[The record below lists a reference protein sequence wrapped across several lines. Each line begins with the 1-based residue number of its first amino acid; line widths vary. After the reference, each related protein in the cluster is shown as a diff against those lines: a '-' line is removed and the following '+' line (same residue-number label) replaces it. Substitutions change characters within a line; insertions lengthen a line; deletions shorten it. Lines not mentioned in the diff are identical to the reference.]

1 MKRTLLFAS
10 LTLAS
15 SSTWAVVNGTP
26 VDWSSQDNIVRL
38 DGKGYYGDTRLGQCT
53 GTLIAGKYVLTAAHC
68 LKKEGDIDTVTP
80 VSEKGQAVQFSQF
93 KRHPNYIPNEDFGG
107 EDVGWIELES
117 ASIDYQH
124 IQFFPT
130 LTSSSLIKGQGIF
143 VTGFGG
149 TTWDESPL
157 NRADFEYEKTLGTA
171 PYGKPYIIYIT
182 QKNASHTTG
191 GDSGSAWTNAH
202 NEIIGVHKGSKT
214 SSTGNGDD
222 YVSIRE
228 TYGTDLHY
236 ASDFILETINGWHYP
251 TIANANG
258 QTTITIQSLHQS
270 VNQPDPSN
278 EMWTEGD
285 ATFVSD
291 ASSCFHQAL
300 SPYQK
305 CTLVIESQ
313 GGEGVVWLS
322 ANEAININK
331 PIKQPEGDNANG
343 SSGGSS
349 SGASFGFW
357 SLLLM
362 AGLAWGRRRQWR

>member
-1 MKRTLLFAS
+1 MR
-10 LTLAS
+10 LTLFLTALSLVS
-15 SSTWAVVNGTP
+15 SGALAVVDGTP
-26 VDWSSQDNIVRL
+26 LVWAQHDNVVRL
-38 DGKGYYGDTRLGQCT
+38 DSQQLDKQGQCT
-53 GTLIAGKYVLTAAHC
+53 GTLFAGKYVLTAAHC

-80 VSEKGQAVQFSQF
+80 PTTQGQTVQFSQF

-130 LTSSSLIKGQGIF
+130 LTSSSLIKGQDIF

-149 TTWDESPL
+149 TALDASPL
-157 NRADFEYEKTLGTA
+157 NRADFQFDKTLGTA
-171 PYGKPYIIYIT
+171 PYGKPYIIYIKQT
-182 QKNASHTTG
+182 NDSHTTG
-191 GDSGSAWTNAH
+191 GDSGSAWTNDH
-202 NEIIGVHKGSKT
+202 NEIIGVHKGSDRL
-214 SSTGNGDD
+214 NGEK
-222 YVSIRE
+222 E

-285 ATFVSD
+285 VTLVNE
-291 ASSCFHQAL
+291 ASSCFNQAL
-300 SPYQK
+300 SPYKK
-305 CTLVIESQ
+305 CTLVVESQ

-322 ANEAININK
+322 ANEAIYINK
-331 PIKQPEGDNANG
+331 PIKQPE
-343 SSGGSS
+343 GGSS

-357 SLLLM
+357 SLLGL

>member
-1 MKRTLLFAS
+1 MRRTLS
-10 LTLAS
+10 LTALSLVS
-15 SSTWAVVNGTP
+15 SGALAVVDGTP
-26 VDWSSQDNIVRL
+26 VDWPSHDNLVRL
-38 DGKGYYGDTRLGQCT
+38 DGHPMWGGVIQDKKGQCT
-53 GTLIAGKYVLTAAHC
+53 GTLFAGKYVLTAAHC
-68 LKKEGDIDTVTP
+68 LQKEGDIDAVTP
-80 VSEKGQAVQFSQF
+80 VSGKGQAVQFSQF

-130 LTSSSLIKGQGIF
+130 LTSSSLIKGQDIF

-149 TTWDESPL
+149 TALDESPL
-157 NRADFEYEKTLGTA
+157 NRADFQFDKAHWNDPQL
-171 PYGKPYIIYIT
+171 IYIA
-182 QKNASHTTG
+182 QKNTSHTTG
-191 GDSGSAWTNAH
+191 GDSGSAWTNTH
-202 NEIIGVHKGSKT
+202 NEIIGIHKGSVFNGT
-214 SSTGNGDD
+214 SN
-222 YVSIRE
+222 IRE

-285 ATFVSD
+285 VVLVNE
-291 ASSCFHQAL
+291 ASSCFNQAL
-300 SPYQK
+300 SPYKK
-305 CTLVIESQ
+305 CTLVVESQ
-313 GGEGVVWLS
+313 GGEGVIWLS
-322 ANEAININK
+322 ANEAIYINK
-331 PIKQPEGDNANG
+331 PIKQPEGG
-343 SSGGSS
+343 SSSSS

-357 SLLLM
+357 SLLML

>member
-1 MKRTLLFAS
+1 MKRTLLFTS
-10 LTLAS
+10 LTVAS
-15 SSTWAVVNGTP
+15 SGAWAIVNGTP
-26 VDWSSQDNIVRL
+26 VNWSSHDNIVRL

-53 GTLIAGKYVLTAAHC
+53 GTLFAGKYILTAAHC
-68 LKKEGDIDTVTP
+68 LKKEGDIDAVTP

-93 KRHPNYIPNEDFGG
+93 KRHPNYNPNEDFGG

-130 LTSSSLIKGQGIF
+130 LTSSSLIKGQDIF

-149 TTWDESPL
+149 TALDESPL
-157 NRADFEYEKTLGTA
+157 NRADFQFDYA
-171 PYGKPYIIYIT
+171 HWNDPQSVYIA
-182 QKNASHTTG
+182 QKNTSHTTG

-202 NEIIGVHKGSKT
+202 NEIIGVHKGSDRL
-214 SSTGNGDD
+214 NGEK
-222 YVSIRE
+222 E

-236 ASDFILETINGWHYP
+236 ANDFILSTINGWHYP

-285 ATFVSD
+285 AALVNE
-291 ASSCFHQAL
+291 ASSCFNQAL
-300 SPYQK
+300 SPYKK
-305 CTLVIESQ
+305 CTLVVESQ
-313 GGEGVVWLS
+313 GGEGVIWLS
-322 ANEAININK
+322 ANEAIYINK
-331 PIKQPEGDNANG
+331 PIKQPEGG
-343 SSGGSS
+343 SSSSS

-357 SLLLM
+357 SLLVL

>member
-1 MKRTLLFAS
+1 MR
-10 LTLAS
+10 LTLFLTALSLVS
-15 SSTWAVVNGTP
+15 SSALAVVDGTP
-26 VDWSSQDNIVRL
+26 LVWAQHDNVVRL
-38 DGKGYYGDTRLGQCT
+38 DSQKLDKQGQCT
-53 GTLIAGKYVLTAAHC
+53 GTLFAGKYVLTAAHC

-80 VSEKGQAVQFSQF
+80 TTPKGQTVQFSQF

-130 LTSSSLIKGQGIF
+130 LTSSSLIKGQDIF

-149 TTWDESPL
+149 TALDESPL
-157 NRADFEYEKTLGTA
+157 NRADFQFDKTLGTA
-171 PYGKPYIIYIT
+171 PYGKPYIIYIKQT
-182 QKNASHTTG
+182 NDSHTTG

-202 NEIIGVHKGSKT
+202 NEIIGVHKGSDRL
-214 SSTGNGDD
+214 NGEK
-222 YVSIRE
+222 E

-236 ASDFILETINGWHYP
+236 ASDFILDTINGWHYP
-251 TIANANG
+251 TIATANG

-270 VNQPDPSN
+270 VNQPDPN
-278 EMWTEGD
+278 NDMWTEGD
-285 ATFVSD
+285 ATLVSD

-322 ANEAININK
+322 ANEAIYINK
-331 PIKQPEGDNANG
+331 PIKQPE
-343 SSGGSS
+343 GGSS

-362 AGLAWGRRRQWR
+362 AGLAWGRRRQWK